1 MHWTVLSVK
10 SHQITDDVNYLQAV
24 DDDPG
29 VMRKVVNKYIN
40 KLEKM
45 TYRIHSFLENI
56 KSH

>member
-1 MHWTVLSVK
+1 MHWIVLSVK

>member
-1 MHWTVLSVK
+1 MHWIVLSVK
-10 SHQITDDVNYLQAV
+10 SHQITDDVTYLQAV